1 MASISTGST
10 IDVNSLV
17 TQLIAAERAPTDKR
31 FTAVETTTRAQISAF
46 GQIASSISGLESAIK
61 RFDGSGSLPGRKATV
76 AADAGY
82 AASAGTAAR
91 LGSYSIS
98 VERLA
103 TAHKLQSAPVASD
116 TQVGHGRLS
125 IRVGSGTTVD
135 VDIASGKGT
144 LADIRDAIN
153 AAGAGKGFTATL
165 VRGDSG
171 DVLTLASTGTGTAG
185 ALTISASGGDGGL
198 AVLATSGGSLT
209 QITAAQDAKVSIDGV
224 VRTSSSNTLT
234 DALDG
239 VTLTLTKADPG
250 KPFSLDVQTDASP
263 LKASLLVFV
272 SSYNTALSQMRTL
285 SAAGTDKTTA
295 GTLAGDATP
304 RALQQRLRGLV
315 TSSYAELSALG
326 FKTAVDGS
334 LTLDGAKFDAAIAKN
349 PSAVDNLLGGQAPLG
364 KQLRET
370 MKSYIGAGSV
380 LQNRTDSLNGR
391 LKDLTRQRDNYEV
404 RIEQLTTQYR
414 AQFSAL
420 DALMGSLQT
429 TSSYL
434 QQQLASLTTS

>member
-31 FTAVETTTRAQISAF
+31 FAAVETTTRAQISAF
-46 GQIASSISGLESAIK
+46 GQISSAVSGLESAIK
-61 RFDGSGSLPGRKATV
+61 RFDSAGSLPGRKATV
-76 AADAGY
+76 ATDAGY
-82 AASAGTAAR
+82 SASAGTSAR

-103 TAHKLQSAPVASD
+103 TAHKLQSAQVASD
-116 TQVGHGRLS
+116 AQVGHGRLS
-125 IRVGSGTTVD
+125 IQVGTGTAVNI
-135 VDIASGKGT
+135 DIASGKGT

-153 AAGAGKGFTATL
+153 AAGTGKGFTATL
-165 VRGDSG
+165 VRGDAG
-171 DVLTLASTGTGTAG
+171 DVLTLSATATGTAG
-185 ALTISASGGDGGL
+185 ALTVSASGGDGGL
-198 AVLATSGGSLT
+198 GVLATGGGGMT
-209 QITAAQDAKVSIDGV
+209 QITAAQDARVSIDGV
-224 VRTSSSNTLT
+224 LRSSSSNTIT

-239 VTLTLTKADPG
+239 VSLTLTKANPG
-250 KPFSLDVQTDASP
+250 TPYSLDVQTDASP

-272 SSYNTALSQMRTL
+272 SSYNTALGQMRTL

-295 GTLAGDATP
+295 GTLVGDATS

-334 LTLDGAKFDAAIAKN
+334 LTLDGAKFDAAIARD
-349 PSAVDNLLGGQAPLG
+349 PSAVDSLLGAQAPLG

-380 LQNRTDSLNGR
+380 LQSRTDSLNGR